1 MALDEPNSLDS
12 VRLGHKVWI
21 TFEKL
26 NVLVVHAHSSSR
38 LQQALEAIHWKI
50 HDMRLAEELEMS
62 RFLDQGP
69 LAPNDNGA
77 IIFRHGQRPHIAAAD
92 PEVTMPLDTDYVLS
106 TLWENLGFDLVNKAE
121 TLMGIAQ
128 VLRMRINFGRL
139 NILRK
144 ADAADELTR
153 EQFQK
158 ELRAVGKRGHASLG
172 KR

>member
-1 MALDEPNSLDS
+1 MALEEANSLDS

-26 NVLVVHAHSSSR
+26 NVLVVHAQSSSK

-69 LAPNDNGA
+69 LAPNGNGA
-77 IIFRHGQRPHIAAAD
+77 ICFRHGQRPCMATAD
-92 PEVTMPLDTDYVLS
+92 PEVTTPLDTDYVLS
-106 TLWENLGFDLVNKAE
+106 ALWESLGLDLMNKTE
-121 TLMGIAQ
+121 TLMGIPQ

-144 ADAADELTR
+144 AGAVDELTR
-153 EQFQK
+153 QQFQE
-158 ELRAVGKRGHASLG
+158 ELRVIGKRGHSSLG